1 MATHV
6 SHGVLPLAVVGP
18 LAKEM
23 VSTLE
28 LSRAALDRVPLQPWG
43 DFEGPSIESIV
54 ARIDRVLALHRDV
67 QDELRVT
74 KSAGA

>member
-1 MATHV
+1 
-6 SHGVLPLAVVGP
+6 
-18 LAKEM
+18 M